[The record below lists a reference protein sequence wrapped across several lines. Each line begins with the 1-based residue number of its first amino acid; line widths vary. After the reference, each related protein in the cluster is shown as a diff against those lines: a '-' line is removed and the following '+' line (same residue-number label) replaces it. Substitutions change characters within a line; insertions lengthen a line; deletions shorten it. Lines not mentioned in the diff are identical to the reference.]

1 MERLTTA
8 NLTKGRILRLL
19 FVFLKLHRFD
29 IKLFLILN
37 PKSFIWQKAIYSSF
51 ILYKREINATNDIS
65 VYCQEQEIS
74 KNAQKKYFKSKI
86 QVRFFIS
93 TQRCSFQLQ
102 TCVVTSQYDSRLMY
116 CTILLLNRPLTLYLQ
131 AKINVKISNVSA
143 AGKNYV
149 IRLTPLHIWQ
159 VAH

>member
-51 ILYKREINATNDIS
+51 ILYKREINATNDIR

-74 KNAQKKYFKSKI
+74 KNA
-86 QVRFFIS
+86 
-93 TQRCSFQLQ
+93 
-102 TCVVTSQYDSRLMY
+102 
-116 CTILLLNRPLTLYLQ
+116 
-131 AKINVKISNVSA
+131 
-143 AGKNYV
+143 
-149 IRLTPLHIWQ
+149 
-159 VAH
+159 